1 MLKEFIDF
9 CSELFP
15 SINPYTV
22 DGLKSAMEQFEL
34 HGKTFPVCLNKPL
47 EYLSQGDVFSELPF
61 TFFDENGEENVIY
74 RKALLLSNT
83 CDASRKNSLIFVA
96 LQNIDK
102 GSNSGASL
110 AFSDATLKDI
120 KNNKLSQYMYLP
132 SEIIKNDVVDFGVI
146 NTFSRELIL
155 EMIDKKKLNKLLSL
169 NNYGF
174 YILLSKITILFCR
187 RQDMETEKD
196 RQAGLS

>member
-1 MLKEFIDF
+1 
-9 CSELFP
+9 
-15 SINPYTV
+15 
-22 DGLKSAMEQFEL
+22 
-34 HGKTFPVCLNKPL
+34 
-47 EYLSQGDVFSELPF
+47 
-61 TFFDENGEENVIY
+61 
-74 RKALLLSNT
+74 
-83 CDASRKNSLIFVA
+83 
-96 LQNIDK
+96 
-102 GSNSGASL
+102 
-110 AFSDATLKDI
+110 
-120 KNNKLSQYMYLP
+120 MYLP